1 MPRYSEDGGAP
12 MATAA
17 VIIIGNEILSGKF
30 ADENGPYLIKRLRRI
45 GVELCRIC
53 VIPDVAETIAA
64 EVALCS
70 ASFDHVFTTGG
81 VGPTHDDLTFESVA
95 AGLGVAVETRSEL
108 VAFLDHY
115 EMAHT
120 PENLRMCTIPEGAE
134 LLKGEVAG
142 FPIIRARNVFIL
154 PGVPR
159 LVKQKFEVIAPM
171 IASEEVQCVRI
182 YARDRETEV
191 AAAISA
197 VDAAHPTVQI
207 GSYPRWGDDSHRLIV
222 TVETRDA
229 GALAAPVAEL
239 QAALDVVTV
248 EGP

>member
-1 MPRYSEDGGAP
+1 
-12 MATAA
+12 MATAG
-17 VIIIGNEILSGKF
+17 VIIIGNEILTGKF
-30 ADENGPYLIKRLRRI
+30 ADENGPYLIARLRRI
-45 GVELCRIC
+45 GVDLRRIT
-53 VIPDVAETIAA
+53 VIPDVADTIAA

-70 ASFDHVFTTGG
+70 ASFDHVITTGG

-95 AGLGVAVETRSEL
+95 QGLEVGLETRPEL
-108 VAFLDHY
+108 VAFLDKY
-115 EMAHT
+115 EMEHT
-120 PENLRMCTIPEGAE
+120 PENLRMCTIPAGSE
-134 LLKGEVAG
+134 LLRGEVAG

-191 AAAISA
+191 AAAITA
-197 VDAAHPTVQI
+197 VDAAYPSVEI
-207 GSYPRWGDDSHRLIV
+207 GSYPRWGDESHRLIV
-222 TVETRDA
+222 TVETRTD
-229 GALAAPVAEL
+229 GALAAPVEAL
-239 QAALDVVTV
+239 TAVLDVVTV